1 MPGHHPSCHARTAP
15 DALALVVAD
24 TGETL
29 TYRQLDEGS
38 NRVAQLLRAL
48 GLKPGDRIAVM
59 LRNSPE
65 FAMVYWGA
73 TRCGCFV
80 TLLSTHLKPAEAS
93 YIVGDAGAK
102 VLILSASIGETPR
115 ALASDRASLAPGVSR
130 VYYAGDPV
138 GEGGLAGAEPL
149 AEALAAMPAKPVADE
164 ISGFHMIYSSGTTG
178 RPKGIVLPFTP
189 GPIDEFNVLEGVMPI
204 YRELDP
210 LVSLNAGPLYH
221 GAPLSCMV
229 TAQRLG
235 GLFVTQRKFDAEG
248 VLAAIEKYKVG
259 VAQFVPTMFVRMLA
273 LPDEVRA
280 RYDLSSLRMAVHA
293 AAPCPVEIKRRMIAW
308 WGPIIFE
315 YYGSTEG
322 VGATAIT
329 SQEWLERPGS
339 VGKSS
344 LGPIHI
350 CGEDGR
356 ELPPGESGVVYFEAP
371 GGRSINYLNDAEK
384 SRKATHPEHD
394 TWFAVG
400 DIGRLDEDGYLYLTD
415 RKDFMIIS
423 GGVNI
428 YPQAIE
434 DCLIVH
440 PQVLDVAVLG
450 IADPEYGEKVKAVVQ
465 PKDWADAGPVL
476 EQALKD
482 WCRERIS
489 PVTAPREYEFVRELP
504 RLPSGKLAKHELR
517 KLYGNPVAVV

>member
-1 MPGHHPSCHARTAP
+1 MPGHHPSRHARTTP
-15 DALALVVAD
+15 DALAMIVAD

-29 TYRQLDEGS
+29 SYRELDEGS
-38 NRVAQLLRAL
+38 NRVAQLLRSL
-48 GLKPGDRIAVM
+48 GLRPGDRIAVM

-65 FAMVYWGA
+65 FSKVYWGA

-80 TLLSTHLKPAEAS
+80 TLLSTHLRPSEAS

-102 VLILSASIGETPR
+102 VLFLSASIGETPC
-115 ALASDRASLAPGVSR
+115 ALARDRAELAPGVSH
-130 VYYAGDPV
+130 VFFAGDPP
-138 GEGGLAGAEPL
+138 GEGAMTGAVSLDEVLAS
-149 AEALAAMPAKPVADE
+149 MPAEPVADE

-189 GPIDEFNVLEGVMPI
+189 GPIDEFNALEGALPI
-204 YRELDP
+204 YQELDP
-210 LVSLNAGPLYH
+210 LVSLNVGPLYH
-221 GAPLSCMV
+221 GAPLSGMV

-235 GLFVTQRKFDAEG
+235 GTFVTQRKFDAEG
-248 VLAAIEKYKVG
+248 VLAAIERYRVNI
-259 VAQFVPTMFVRMLA
+259 AQFVPTMFVRKLA
-273 LPDEVRA
+273 LPDDVRA
-280 RYDLSSLRMAVHA
+280 QYDMSSLRLAIHA
-293 AAPCPVEIKRRMIAW
+293 AAPCPVEIKRRMIDW

-339 VGKSS
+339 VGRSS

-350 CGEDGR
+350 CDEEGR
-356 ELPPGESGVVYFEAP
+356 ELPPGESGIVYFEAMP
-371 GGRSINYLNDAEK
+371 GRSVNYLNDAEK
-384 SRKATHPEHD
+384 TRSASHPQHPD
-394 TWFAVG
+394 WFAVG

-450 IADPEYGEKVKAVVQ
+450 VADPEYGEKVKAVVQ
-465 PKDWADAGPVL
+465 PKDWADAGPEL
-476 EQALKD
+476 EASLRD
-482 WCRERIS
+482 WCGGRIS
-489 PVTAPREYEFVRELP
+489 AVTAPREYEFVKELP

-517 KLYGNPVAVV
+517 KLYGNAVAVA

>member
-1 MPGHHPSCHARTAP
+1 MPGFHPSCHARTSP
-15 DALALVVAD
+15 DALALVLAD

-29 TYRQLDEGS
+29 TYRQLDDGS
-38 NRVAQLLRAL
+38 NRVAQLLRSL

-65 FAMVYWGA
+65 FAQVYWGA

-80 TLLSTHLKPAEAS
+80 TLLSTHLKPGEAA
-93 YIVGDAGAK
+93 YIIDDAQAQ
-102 VLILSASIGETPR
+102 VLFLSASIGETPQ
-115 ALASDRASLAPGVSR
+115 ALARDSAELVPGVKR
-130 VYYAGDPV
+130 IYHAGDPAADGV
-138 GEGGLAGAEPL
+138 MQGAQAL
-149 AEALAAMPAKPVADE
+149 SEALAAMPPEPVPDE

-189 GPIDEFNVLEGVMPI
+189 GPIDEFNALEGALPI

-210 LVSLNAGPLYH
+210 LVSLNVGPLYH
-221 GAPLSCMV
+221 GAPLSGMV

-248 VLAAIEKYKVG
+248 VLAAIDRFRVG

-273 LPDEVRA
+273 LPDDVRTK
-280 RYDLSSLRMAVHA
+280 YDMSSMRLAIHA
-293 AAPCPVEIKRRMIAW
+293 AAPCPVEIKRRMIEW

-322 VGATAIT
+322 VGATAI
-329 SQEWLERPGS
+329 SAQEWLERPGS
-339 VGKSS
+339 VGRSS

-350 CGEDGR
+350 CDETGR
-356 ELPPGESGVVYFEAP
+356 ELPPGEAGVVYFEALP
-371 GGRSINYLNDAEK
+371 GRAINYLNDSEK
-384 SRKATHPEHD
+384 TRKAAHPDHPD
-394 TWFAVG
+394 WFAVG
-400 DIGRLDEDGYLYLTD
+400 DIGKLDEDGYLYLTD

-450 IADPEYGEKVKAVVQ
+450 VADPEFGEKVKAVVQ
-465 PKDWADAGPVL
+465 PKDWADAGPEL
-476 EQALKD
+476 ERDLRA
-482 WCRERIS
+482 WCAGSIS

>member
-1 MPGHHPSCHARTAP
+1 MPGYHPSCHARSNP
-15 DALALVVAD
+15 DALALVLAD

-38 NRVAQLLRAL
+38 NRVAQLLRSL
-48 GLKPGDRIAVM
+48 GLRPGDRIGVM

-65 FAMVYWGA
+65 FAQVYWGA

-80 TLLSTHLKPAEAS
+80 TLLSTHLKPSEAA
-93 YIVGDAGAK
+93 YIVGDAEVRA
-102 VLILSASIGETPR
+102 LFLSASIGETPR
-115 ALASDRASLAPGVSR
+115 ALAMEREELVPGVQR
-130 VYYAGDPV
+130 IFFAGDPV
-138 GEGGLAGAEPL
+138 GEGAMEGAESLADALAG
-149 AEALAAMPAKPVADE
+149 MPAAPVPDE

-189 GPIDEFNVLEGVMPI
+189 GPIDEFNVLEGVIPI
-204 YRELDP
+204 YHELQP
-210 LVSLNAGPLYH
+210 LVSLNVGPLYH
-221 GAPLSCMV
+221 GAPLSGMV

-235 GLFVTQRKFDAEG
+235 GLFVTLRKFDAEA
-248 VLAAIEKYKVG
+248 VLAAIDRYKVG

-273 LPDEVRA
+273 LPDEVRS
-280 RYDLSSLRMAVHA
+280 RYDMSSMRLAIHA
-293 AAPCPVEIKRRMIAW
+293 AAPCPVEIKRRMIEW

-322 VGATAIT
+322 VGATAIS

-339 VGKSS
+339 VGRTS

-350 CGEDGR
+350 CDEEGR
-356 ELPPGESGVVYFEAP
+356 ELPPGESGIVYFEATP
-371 GGRSINYLNDAEK
+371 GRAINYLNDAQK
-384 SRKATHPEHD
+384 TRNAAHPDHPD
-394 TWFAVG
+394 WFAVG
-400 DIGRLDEDGYLYLTD
+400 DIGRLDEDGYLFLTD

-450 IADPEYGEKVKAVVQ
+450 VADPEYGEKVKAVVQ
-465 PKDWADAGPVL
+465 PKDWADAGAEL
-476 EQALKD
+476 EASLRD
-482 WCRERIS
+482 WCRAHIS

-517 KLYGNPVAVV
+517 KLFGNPVAMV